1 MAIPTYDEIM
11 LPLLKLASDGSELFL
26 RDATREMINH
36 FQLSEDEQQQLL
48 PSGRQPVIHNRVG
61 WARTYLA
68 KALLLEKTR
77 RGYFRITDRGKEALS
92 MNPNCIDIEFLSR
105 YPEFVEFKERSNKK
119 EEVTETQTVGSVVT
133 PEESIESSYQTLRQ
147 QLADELL
154 ENIKACS
161 PTFFERLVID
171 LLVAMGYGGSRRD
184 AAHATKRSGDD
195 GIDGIIKEY
204 RLGLDAIYIQAK
216 RWENP
221 VGRPELQKFAGAL
234 SGNRAKKGVFITT
247 SQFTSEAQE
256 YVSRVDN
263 KIVLIDGELLTD
275 YMIDFNIGVSPI
287 QSYEVKQLDSD
298 YFDE

>member
-11 LPLLKLASDGSELFL
+11 LPLLNLASNEKEWGLQE
-26 RDATREMINH
+26 AINEMTLH
-36 FQLSEDEQQQLL
+36 FGLNEEEQQKLL

-68 KALLLEKTR
+68 KAGLLEKTR
-77 RGYFRITDRGKEALS
+77 RGYFRITDRGKEALGLKS
-92 MNPNCIDIEFLSR
+92 DCIDIDFLSR
-105 YPEFVEFKERSNKK
+105 YPEFVAFKERSSKK
-119 EEVTETQTVGSVVT
+119 EETGESSPVEPAIT
-133 PEESIESSYQTLRQ
+133 PEESIESSYRSLRQ

-154 ENIKACS
+154 ENIKTCS

-195 GIDGIIKEY
+195 GIDGIIKED

-221 VGRPELQKFAGAL
+221 VRRPEVQKFAGAL
-234 SGNRAKKGVFITT
+234 SGNKAKKGVFITT
-247 SQFTSEAQE
+247 SLFTSEAQE

-263 KIVLIDGELLTD
+263 KIVLIDGEVLTD
-275 YMIDFNIGVSPI
+275 YMIDFNIGVSLT
-287 QSYEVKQLDSD
+287 QSYDLKQLDSD
-298 YFDE
+298 YFEE